1 MLAELPA
8 VLDFGAL
15 FLDQEAD
22 DEDATSLAEML
33 VALDAGMAARDA
45 AMGRHRGPFKASD
58 VAEMVNAETR
68 DANALIVNGFLFP
81 TLPSGS
87 AVTPKGVGKRLK
99 AHVGEPVNYG
109 KQTLTLKAKM
119 DKIANSITF
128 EVAIK

>member
-109 KQTLTLKAKM
+109 KQTLTLKSKM
-119 DKIANSITF
+119 DSHARSMVFEIT
-128 EVAIK
+128 IK